1 MAKLEWGT
9 KRVCQS
15 CATKFYDFGRTPI
28 VCPKCG
34 ASFDPETLLKARRSR
49 PSAASKPVKAA
60 KAPAPAKESEAEAEA
75 EDEDIELDDDLED
88 IEDSDDEDAVLED
101 ASDLEDDD
109 VSDVVSPAESDDE
122 ER

>member
-49 PSAASKPVKAA
+49 PSAASKPAKAV
-60 KAPAPAKESEAEAEA
+60 KAPAPAEEAEE
-75 EDEDIELDDDLED
+75 EEEDIELGEDLED
-88 IEDSDDEDAVLED
+88 IEDTDDEDAVLED
-101 ASDLEDDD
+101 ASDLNGDD
-109 VSDVVSPAESDDE
+109 VSDVVSPGESDEE